1 MLNGRLR
8 SKAFEILI
16 RQYTY
21 FMDNRLLLS
30 WVLGRAVSSK
40 KIKLGSPKQ
49 SVRIVQM
56 VFWFM
61 SEE

>member
-1 MLNGRLR
+1 MLNGQLR
-8 SKAFEILI
+8 SKAFGILI
-16 RQYTY
+16 WQSTV

-40 KIKLGSPKQ
+40 KIKLGSPKK

-56 VFWFM
+56 VFGFM